1 MPPEPIPD
9 RGPDE
14 EPDDSSLPGEEW
26 DGPEE
31 CLPEDCLPEQGLFV
45 CLPAEE
51 LTLEGFAEDGRAD
64 TMEPGPLLATVV
76 AAVTGDDAQGLKGT
90 SDDQLTGILSASLRM
105 ESRDAW
111 VRLAALAEFASRRP
125 ASRDKGIR
133 ATGAPAPGADG
144 ISVFAADELAG
155 VLNRTWQSIAGEL
168 SYAKSVTERLP
179 RTFAALGTGRIHP
192 VHLQII
198 EDETRFLKPK
208 DAARADE
215 ILSQQAPSQTFSKL
229 RSTAHRL
236 VLKLDP
242 DAAQRRK
249 DAARRETHVRPF
261 REASGNAGMIAREMP
276 SDEVLA
282 SWQHIEQRALDLRAA
297 GVPGT
302 LRELRVRAYL
312 DLLQER
318 DSRAALADP
327 AANTDP
333 DANGNPKNA
342 DPAANG
348 ALDGNADPDENGG
361 PSAGPDGN
369 GGPSAGPDRSGEP
382 GPNGTDRPAQPD
394 PGPSLAAQV
403 TITVPLAALD
413 GDTGAC
419 GEADGFGLVD
429 AEDARTLVAAATRN
443 PKTRWCVT
451 ALHPDGTAAA
461 HACATG
467 QHCWSADQGA
477 AQFLRTLNLTLI
489 PVIRGPCDHAQAQR
503 AYRPSRSLRHL
514 VNARNTRCTAPG
526 CGRPAARCDLDH
538 TTPWH
543 LGGPTCP
550 CNVAPLCRHHHRSKQ
565 AEGWWLEQP
574 EPGVLKWRA
583 PSGRSFA
590 TTPTVYPL

>member
-1 MPPEPIPD
+1 VPPEPIPD

-14 EPDDSSLPGEEW
+14 EPDDSSLPSEEW

-31 CLPEDCLPEQGLFV
+31 RLPEQGLFV

-64 TMEPGPLLATVV
+64 TMEPGPLLASVV
-76 AAVTGDDAQGLKGT
+76 GAVTGDDARGLKGT

-105 ESRDAW
+105 ESRDTW
-111 VRLAALAEFASRRP
+111 IRLAALAEFAARRP

-133 ATGAPAPGADG
+133 ATGAPAAGADG

-155 VLNRTWQSIAGEL
+155 VLNRTWQSTAGEL

-179 RTFAALGTGRIHP
+179 RTFAALGAGRIHP

-198 EDETRFLKPK
+198 EDETRFLKPA

-215 ILSQQAPSQTFSKL
+215 ILSQQAPSQTFGKL
-229 RSTAHRL
+229 RSAAHRL

-242 DAAQRRK
+242 EAAQRRK
-249 DAARRETHVRPF
+249 EAARRETHVRPF

-282 SWQHIEQRALDLRAA
+282 SWQHVEQRALDLRAA
-297 GVPGT
+297 GVPGS
-302 LRELRVRAYL
+302 LRELRVQAYL

-318 DSRAALADP
+318 DSRPAAAP

-342 DPAANG
+342 DPDANG
-348 ALDGNADPDENGG
+348 DLDGNADPDANDG
-361 PSAGPDGN
+361 PN
-369 GGPSAGPDRSGEP
+369 AGPDRPGGT
-382 GPNGTDRPAQPD
+382 GPNGADRPAQPD

-413 GDTGAC
+413 GDPGAC

-429 AEDARTLVAAATRN
+429 SQDARALVAAASRN

-467 QHCWSADQGA
+467 QHCWSAGQQA
-477 AQFLRTLNLTLI
+477 AAFLGTLNLTLT

-526 CGRPAARCDLDH
+526 CGRPAARCDQDH

-543 LGGPTCP
+543 LGGLTCP
-550 CNVAPLCRHHHRSKQ
+550 CNIAPLCRHHHRSKQ
-565 AEGWWLEQP
+565 AEGWWLAQP

-583 PSGRSFA
+583 PSGRTF
-590 TTPTVYPL
+590 TTRPAVYSL

>member
-14 EPDDSSLPGEEW
+14 EPGDSSLPGEER
-26 DGPEE
+26 DG
-31 CLPEDCLPEQGLFV
+31 PEQGLFV

-51 LTLEGFAEDGRAD
+51 LTLEGFAQDGRAD
-64 TMEPGPLLATVV
+64 TMEPGPLLAAVV
-76 AAVTGDDAQGLKGT
+76 GAVTGDDAQGLTGA
-90 SDDQLTGILSASLRM
+90 SDDQLTGIISASLRL
-105 ESRDAW
+105 ESRAAW
-111 VRLAALAEFASRRP
+111 TRLAALAAFAARRP

-133 ATGAPAPGADG
+133 ATGAPAAGLDG
-144 ISVFAADELAG
+144 ISVYAADELAD
-155 VLNRTWQSIAGEL
+155 VLNRTWQSTAGEL

-179 RTFAALGTGRIHP
+179 RTFAALGVGRIHP

-198 EDETRFLKPK
+198 EDETRVLTPE

-215 ILSQQAPSQTFSKL
+215 ILSQQAPSLTFGKL
-229 RSTAHRL
+229 RSAAHRL

-242 DAAQRRK
+242 DAAARRK
-249 DAARRETHVRPF
+249 EAARRETHVRAF
-261 REASGNAGMIAREMP
+261 REASGNAGLIAREMP

-282 SWQHIEQRALDLRAA
+282 SLQHVEQRALDLRAA

-302 LRELRVRAYL
+302 LQELRVQAYL

-318 DSRAALADP
+318 DSRPSPTPNSDPSSNSDSDPNSNSDSDPSSNSDSDPGTATDPGADADADP
-327 AANTDP
+327 GADDDP
-333 DANGNPKNA
+333 NRVGRPV
-342 DPAANG
+342 PS
-348 ALDGNADPDENGG
+348 G
-361 PSAGPDGN
+361 PGH
-369 GGPSAGPDRSGEP
+369 P
-382 GPNGTDRPAQPD
+382 GRPAQPG

-403 TITVPLAALD
+403 TITAPLAALD
-413 GDTGAC
+413 GDPGAC
-419 GEADGFGLVD
+419 GEADGLGLVD
-429 AEDARTLVAAATRN
+429 AQDARALVAAASRN

-467 QHCWSADQGA
+467 QHCWSADQPA
-477 AQFLRTLNLTLI
+477 AAFLRTLNLTFT
-489 PVIRGPCDHAQAQR
+489 PVIRDPCDHAQAQR
-503 AYRPSRSLRHL
+503 GYRPSRPLRHL

-543 LGGPTCP
+543 LGGLTCP
-550 CNVAPLCRHHHRSKQ
+550 CNIAPLCRHHHRSKQ

-583 PSGRSFA
+583 PSGRTFG
-590 TTPTVYPL
+590 TRPTVYSL

>member
-1 MPPEPIPD
+1 VPPEPIPD

-14 EPDDSSLPGEEW
+14 EPDDSSLPSEEW
-26 DGPEE
+26 DGSEE
-31 CLPEDCLPEQGLFV
+31 CLPEQGLFV

-76 AAVTGDDAQGLKGT
+76 SAVTGDDALGLPGL
-90 SDDQLTGILSASLRM
+90 SDDQLTGIISASLRL
-105 ESRDAW
+105 ESRATW
-111 VRLAALAEFASRRP
+111 NRIAAMAEFAARRP

-155 VLNRTWQSIAGEL
+155 VLNRTWQSTAGEL

-179 RTFAALGTGRIHP
+179 RTFAVLAAGRIHP

-198 EDETRFLKPK
+198 EDETRFLKPE

-215 ILSQQAPSQTFSKL
+215 ILSQQAPSQTFGKL
-229 RSTAHRL
+229 RSAAHRL

-242 DAAQRRK
+242 EAAQRRK
-249 DAARRETHVRPF
+249 EAARRETHVRPF

-282 SWQHIEQRALDLRAA
+282 SWQHVEQRALDLRAA
-297 GVPGT
+297 GVPGS
-302 LRELRVRAYL
+302 LRELRVQAYL

-318 DSRAALADP
+318 DSRPAPADP

-333 DANGNPKNA
+333 DANGYPKNA
-342 DPAANG
+342 DPHANG
-348 ALDGNADPDENGG
+348 DLDGNADPDANH
-361 PSAGPDGN
+361 
-369 GGPSAGPDRSGEP
+369 GPSAGPDRPGGT
-382 GPNGTDRPAQPD
+382 GPNGAYRPAQPD

-403 TITVPLAALD
+403 TITVPLDALD
-413 GDTGAC
+413 GDPGAC

-429 AEDARTLVAAATRN
+429 SQDARALVAAASRN

-461 HACATG
+461 HACANG
-467 QHCWSADQGA
+467 QHCWSAGQQA
-477 AQFLRTLNLTLI
+477 AAFLRTLNLTLT
-489 PVIRGPCDHAQAQR
+489 PVIRGPCHHAQAQR

-543 LGGPTCP
+543 LGGLTCP

-565 AEGWWLEQP
+565 AEGWWLKQP